1 MNYRRRVCVLV
12 AAQRVRK
19 VRTDAFC
26 CCWMWFY
33 HLLWVMLCIFW
44 LFCTCGYFV
53 KLFYTAGISSAGNMK
68 YAEKKMILA
77 THAFVISQLFATLPH
92 LVLNVFGTE
101 QIDSSLSLTVNTVNN
116 SAAVM
121 NSNNRIFI

>member
-1 MNYRRRVCVLV
+1 MGHALYIL
-12 AAQRVRK
+12 A
-19 VRTDAFC
+19 
-26 CCWMWFY
+26 
-33 HLLWVMLCIFW
+33 LLYMW
-44 LFCTCGYFV
+44 LFCKTVLYCRHLLCG
-53 KLFYTAGISSAGNMK
+53 K

-77 THAFVISQLFATLPH
+77 THAFVISQLFVTLPH

>member
-1 MNYRRRVCVLV
+1 
-12 AAQRVRK
+12 
-19 VRTDAFC
+19 
-26 CCWMWFY
+26 
-33 HLLWVMLCIFW
+33 
-44 LFCTCGYFV
+44 
-53 KLFYTAGISSAGNMK
+53 
-68 YAEKKMILA
+68 MILA
-77 THAFVISQLFATLPH
+77 THAFVISQLFVTLPH

>member
-1 MNYRRRVCVLV
+1 MS
-12 AAQRVRK
+12 A
-19 VRTDAFC
+19 
-26 CCWMWFY
+26 
-33 HLLWVMLCIFW
+33 FW
-44 LFCTCGYFV
+44 LRLRESGRCARTRFVVVGCGFIIYYGSCSVYSGSFGYFV

-77 THAFVISQLFATLPH
+77 THAFVISQLFVTLPH